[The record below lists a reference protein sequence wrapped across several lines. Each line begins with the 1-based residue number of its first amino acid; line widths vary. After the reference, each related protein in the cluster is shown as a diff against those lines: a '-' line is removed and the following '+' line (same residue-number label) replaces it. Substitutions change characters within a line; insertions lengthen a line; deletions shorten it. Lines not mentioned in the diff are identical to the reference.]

1 MANQLTHYGIPGMRW
16 GKHKLQETARD
27 NARSAERKRF
37 QSDLH
42 KIGGTSKDNIKNVT
56 KLAKKHDANMAKID
70 TEFRK
75 ATGKGLPP
83 GPVGERVAKALGMY
97 KDKKGVWQAK
107 PEAYVKAAVIGT
119 GLGFASF
126 FVEMKLRDF
135 VAKQGVET
143 IVKSAEYAAWLKN
156 G

>member
-1 MANQLTHYGIPGMRW
+1 MAEVKHYGIPGMRW
-16 GKHKLQETARD
+16 GKHKVQETARD
-27 NARSAERKRF
+27 NARRSERARF

-42 KIGGTSKDNIKNVT
+42 KIGGTAKDTDKNVYQ
-56 KLAKKHDANMAKID
+56 LAKKHDANMKKID
-70 TEFRK
+70 LEFRK

-107 PEAYVKAAVIGT
+107 PEAYVKAAVIGSA
-119 GLGFASF
+119 LGFASF
-126 FVEMKLRDF
+126 FVELKVKDF
-135 VAKQGVET
+135 VAKRGVDSV
-143 IVKSAEYAAWLKN
+143 IQSAEYINWLRN